1 MQPRRV
7 NPGRGLRW
15 LIESAEITGRHIQPL
30 AGVAVVWVL
39 ISLIGFLPVIG
50 GLVMVLIGP
59 LLSAGLVAAFHFL
72 EQGRRPSPG
81 ILFEG
86 WRRTASRGPLLR
98 LGLFVLLGIL
108 LALILASILL
118 GSQMSLEAMQAL
130 AEAGPQER
138 IRLLQGVNPWPAMLV
153 AFAIMLVVMAGL
165 YLAVPLALIN
175 AIGTI
180 RGLRASWNACLANL
194 PAMIVLVLSLF
205 GVGLCAGVILVLV
218 GMIVS
223 IALPENTAAMV
234 MQIPTLILG
243 VIIQVV
249 FAGAQY
255 RAWRDIFGTET
266 EDTGPDGNSDNDR
279 LTV

>member
-1 MQPRRV
+1 MHPRRV

-15 LIESAEITGRHIQPL
+15 LIESAEITGGHIQPL

-39 ISLIGFLPVIG
+39 VSLIGFLPVIG
-50 GLVMVLIGP
+50 GLIMILIGP
-59 LLSAGLVAAFHFL
+59 LLSAGLIAAFHCL
-72 EQGRRPSPG
+72 ELGRSPSPG

-108 LALILASILL
+108 LALILASMLL

-130 AEAGPQER
+130 AKAGPQER
-138 IRLLQGVNPWPAMLV
+138 IQLLQGVNPWPAMLV
-153 AFAIMLVVMAGL
+153 ASVVMLMVMAGL

-175 AIGTI
+175 ATDAIK
-180 RGLRASWNACLANL
+180 GLRASWRACLANL
-194 PAMIVLVLSLF
+194 PAIIILVLSLF
-205 GVGLCAGVILVLV
+205 GVGLCAGVILVLI
-218 GMIVS
+218 GMIVG
-223 IALPENTAAMV
+223 IALPENAAALV

-255 RAWRDIFGTET
+255 RAWRDIFGPET
-266 EDTGPDGNSDNDR
+266 EDTGSDINSDNDQ